1 MVVYQRLRRHSLQD
15 FFDSVY
21 NHTKRRRFS
30 KEYKIQSQQ
39 RQLFLTQLF
48 NSSFLLLVLGI
59 LAICIAILC
68 KIVHPY
74 DMIFNWKLIMRENN
88 EMFDLWAKPPVDL
101 YIKIYLFNIT
111 NAEAFLAG
119 REKMNVQQ
127 VGPYVYRELFTHENV
142 TFNANDTMS
151 ALPRHPLVW
160 QEHLSEGNK
169 EDDPVVML
177 NIAMLAISH
186 LTADRNI
193 IVRLSLNS
201 LFSTLKS
208 EPIVRMTAKEFMFGY
223 NTKLISLGNTFLP
236 NWIYFDKVG
245 IIDRMYDFDSDYET
259 FYTGRSDPS
268 LSGLYATYRGN
279 TDLPNWPEKHCSNIE
294 TASDGSKF
302 RSFIKPNDTLKFFR
316 KSMCRPIHLVRADTD
331 IVNKCGL
338 KGYRYRFEDNA
349 FDNGRYNVENKCFCR
364 KGYCQPIGLLDVTDC
379 YYGFPISLSLPHFM
393 DSDPGL
399 RMNITGLQPD
409 KEKHSSEFIIQPQSG
424 LPLSLTAKVQ
434 INLHFKN
441 MRAFRQLQ
449 AFSYQTI
456 PTLWFDITM
465 PQLPDEMNL
474 LFSMYLNV
482 LPYAEP
488 IVFWSC
494 SIIGFTLVFY
504 AITRATLRMSNLGHS
519 THISDGNRYGKAN
532 LLNSQNGVYKS
543 CELKQIEGKEKSRL
557 LPGETYARSN
567 VNQEYCEKE
576 ESNRARSYILDLE
589 PTALSASDCGSNTGS
604 SSNDE
609 GNDSDTATMTIS
621 RNSSSS
627 SCMGM
632 QISNKSNDHNNDDVE
647 KQTIISFTSSSGYD
661 TSITES

>member
-1 MVVYQRLRRHSLQD
+1 MKEISKFSSQRYSIVNSDDCDYNDSKSQNQQQQQHQQQQQLQQQQNVASNNETKKSLKNNCRSVGCSDVLNSFFHQRRQ
-15 FFDSVY
+15 
-21 NHTKRRRFS
+21 NKRARPPKR
-30 KEYKIQSQQ
+30 
-39 RQLFLTQLF
+39 
-48 NSSFLLLVLGI
+48 SFLLLVLGI

-88 EMFDLWAKPPVDL
+88 EMFDLWAKPPIDL

-294 TASDGSKF
+294 MASDGSKF

-331 IVNKCGL
+331 IVNKRGL

-364 KGYCQPIGLLDVTDC
+364 KGN
-379 YYGFPISLSLPHFM
+379 SL
-393 DSDPGL
+393 
-399 RMNITGLQPD
+399 Q
-409 KEKHSSEFIIQPQSG
+409 QSG

-488 IVFWSC
+488 IIFWSC

-567 VNQEYCEKE
+567 VNEEYCEKE